1 MLERCCEERKTYAD
15 FLNTVVTANIHLYSD
30 IGSVYPDPEKYKLE
44 AISTAPGV

>member
-30 IGSVYPDPEKYKLE
+30 IGSVLVLQKVASEG
-44 AISTAPGV
+44 S